1 MLHLSANRRL
11 CFRKTLPCFA
21 FAHGWDDSQ
30 YHVEY
35 GKSRVE
41 MPPVE
46 IVNWTALNRQT
57 HGMLPQL
64 LPPVELISWPALN
77 WQAPGK
83 TDSKAAGVNV
93 GIDHRKQQT
102 RKLSFKLVAPENRTQ
117 DPWRRD
123 VSEASTLAA
132 EPSRR
137 YLLKN
142 YSLLEK
148 VSTRHKTKINVSRI
162 FYQILQTRDIFWV

>member
-11 CFRKTLPCFA
+11 CFRKTLPRFA

-64 LPPVELISWPALN
+64 LPPVELNSWPALN

-83 TDSKAAGVNV
+83 TNSEAVGVNV
-93 GIDHRKQQT
+93 GIDHREQQT
-102 RKLSFKLVAPENRTQ
+102 RKPRSFKLVAPENRTQ

-123 VSEASTLAA
+123 VSEASTLAT
-132 EPSRR
+132 EPSRQCV
-137 YLLKN
+137 
-142 YSLLEK
+142 SLY
-148 VSTRHKTKINVSRI
+148 VSLGYNLVHNLPCPFFICFCQHALMSTS
-162 FYQILQTRDIFWV
+162 L